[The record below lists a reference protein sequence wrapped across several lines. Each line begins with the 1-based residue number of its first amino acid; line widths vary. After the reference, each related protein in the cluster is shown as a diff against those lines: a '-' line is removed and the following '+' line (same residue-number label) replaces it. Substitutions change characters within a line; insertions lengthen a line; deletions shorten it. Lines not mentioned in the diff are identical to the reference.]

1 MPLKDDRRE
10 QLNPV
15 GDELA
20 VVGLAHL
27 AGVGVEAKPPGAV
40 A

>member
-1 MPLKDDRRE
+1 VVEQERAVGRPVARVVGLEDDRRE

-20 VVGLAHL
+20 VV
-27 AGVGVEAKPPGAV
+27 
-40 A
+40 